1 MIAVIEFKKTNDEF
15 PFVAHYFI
23 ERDVNIDKPIVV
35 QQSGYDT
42 INVSLRRDHPYFN
55 IVKFYSLYYK
65 QEYKAMQLKLM
76 EVSDDLDDLAL
87 KLLESV

>member
-1 MIAVIEFKKTNDEF
+1 MIAVIEFRTDIDNN
-15 PFVAHYFI
+15 PFVANYFF

-35 QQSGYDT
+35 QQSGYNT

-55 IVKFYSLYYK
+55 ISKFYTLYYRL
-65 QEYKAMQLKLM
+65 EFKAMQLKLS

-87 KLLESV
+87 KLLESA